1 MSTSLRPRIGLIV
14 GPVVFAVLLAMP
26 APDGLSLEGWRTAA
40 VGALMATWGMTEAI
54 PIPASAPLPLAL
66 FPLLGIAT
74 IDAAAAPYANPVI
87 FLFLGGFLIA
97 LALEAS
103 GLHRRVALATLSVV
117 GARPSS
123 LVFGFML
130 ITAVISMWVSN
141 TATTVMM
148 LPMALA
154 VLALGGNEGSS
165 TRALESALLLGVAY
179 AATIGGLGTLIGTP
193 PNALFA
199 AFMRESYGIEIGFG
213 AWMLVTMPVIV
224 VTLPLSW
231 WLLTHV
237 VHKLDPTPVAGGA
250 ELIAKERAAQG
261 AMSRAEWLVGTIAL
275 LAAVAWMTRPLL
287 QQIVPALG
295 DTMIAILAALLLF
308 LIPLR
313 WRPLESALTWK
324 HAERLPWSVL
334 ILFGG
339 GLSLAAAIQ
348 GSGLSDWIGS
358 QLALLSALPDL
369 IMLTLIVLVVV
380 VLSEFASNTA
390 ITAAFLPVV
399 AALAGT
405 SGRDPMLPA
414 LATAMAASAGFMLP
428 VSTPPNAIVYGTGRI
443 TVGRMATAGG
453 LLDLLFL
460 LVVPIAVLVL
470 GGMVFGGGR

>member
-1 MSTSLRPRIGLIV
+1 M
-14 GPVVFAVLLAMP
+14 AV
-26 APDGLSLEGWRTAA
+26 W
-40 VGALMATWGMTEAI
+40 WITEAI
-54 PIPASAPLPLAL
+54 PIPATALLPLVL
-66 FPLLGIAT
+66 FPLLGVAD
-74 IDAAAAPYANPVI
+74 IDATAAPYANPII

-97 LALEAS
+97 LALESS
-103 GLHRRVALATLSVV
+103 GLHRRVALATLSIV
-117 GARPSS
+117 GTRPAS

-130 ITAVISMWVSN
+130 ITAAISMWVSN

-154 VLALGGNEGSS
+154 VLALTERDPVQAAG
-165 TRALESALLLGVAY
+165 LDSALLLGIAY

-199 AFMRESYGIEIGFG
+199 AFMRETYGIEIGFG
-213 AWMLVTMPVIV
+213 QWMLLTVPVV
-224 VTLPLSW
+224 LVTLPLSW

-237 VHKLDPTPVAGGA
+237 VHRLDSRPVAGGA
-250 ELIAKERAAQG
+250 ELIASERAAQG
-261 AMSRAEWLVGTIAL
+261 RMSRGEWLVAIVAMF
-275 LAAVAWMTRPLL
+275 AAVAWMTRPLL
-287 QQIVPALG
+287 EQVIPAIS
-295 DTMIAILAALLLF
+295 DTGIAVFAALLLF

-313 WRPLESALTWK
+313 WQPLEFVITWK
-324 HAERLPWSVL
+324 HAERLPWAVL
-334 ILFGG
+334 LLFGG

-348 GSGLSDWIGS
+348 GSGLSDWIGAH
-358 QLALLSALPDL
+358 LALFASWPDL
-369 IMLTLIVLVVV
+369 AMLALIVLVVV

-405 SGRDPMLPA
+405 TGRDPLLPA

-443 TVGRMATAGG
+443 TIGRMASAGG

-460 LVVPIAVLVL
+460 VVIPFAVLLL
-470 GGMVFGGGR
+470 GSWVFGM